1 MHGNKEVSHQRE
13 AQYRNNRRY
22 IRNATI
28 LKKVAQYI
36 WKLIN
41 DYPAIVVA
49 VVIYIYYLLTSIDY
63 FTHAAQKRTFLDYV
77 LQFDS
82 LIWMWLA
89 AAAWLQVQRYRK
101 RQIEESAQRRA
112 AEREIQLQ
120 QVQSAL
126 LNDITEVLQDSIN
139 NPLTI
144 ISLKTQEIRRKF
156 ETDSDLMRL
165 LESIEGAMRRIE
177 QTIRDLKSYETQK
190 MIDAAAERLGQLRSP
205 QENLFSKGTNI

>member
-1 MHGNKEVSHQRE
+1 M
-13 AQYRNNRRY
+13 
-22 IRNATI
+22 
-28 LKKVAQYI
+28 KKFTRVI
-36 WKLIN
+36 WKVIN
-41 DYPAIVVA
+41 DYPAVVVA
-49 VVIYIYYLLTSIDY
+49 VVIYVYYLLTSLNY
-63 FTHAAQKRTFLDYV
+63 FAHADQKKTFLDYV

-89 AAAWLQVQRYRK
+89 AAAWLQVQRYRN
-101 RQIEESAQRRA
+101 RQIEESTQRRA
-112 AEREIQLQ
+112 VEREIQLQ
-120 QVQSAL
+120 QVQNAL

-165 LESIEGAMRRIE
+165 LEAIEGAMRRIE

-190 MIDAAAERLGQLRSP
+190 IIESAARRLGQLHSP
-205 QENLFSKGTNI
+205 QESLFSKDLKK

>member
-1 MHGNKEVSHQRE
+1 
-13 AQYRNNRRY
+13 
-22 IRNATI
+22 
-28 LKKVAQYI
+28 LKKFTRVI
-36 WKLIN
+36 WKVIN
-41 DYPAIVVA
+41 DYPAVVVA
-49 VVIYIYYLLTSIDY
+49 VVIYVYYLLTSLNYFAHAEEKKTFFDY
-63 FTHAAQKRTFLDYV
+63 F

-101 RQIEESAQRRA
+101 RHMEEAAQRRA
-112 AEREIQLQ
+112 VEREIQLQ
-120 QVQSAL
+120 QVQNAL

-165 LESIEGAMRRIE
+165 LEAIEGAMRRIE
-177 QTIRDLKSYETQK
+177 QTIRDLRSYEAQK
-190 MIDAAAERLGQLRSP
+190 MIESAAQRLGHLQSP
-205 QENLFSKGTNI
+205 QENKGSK